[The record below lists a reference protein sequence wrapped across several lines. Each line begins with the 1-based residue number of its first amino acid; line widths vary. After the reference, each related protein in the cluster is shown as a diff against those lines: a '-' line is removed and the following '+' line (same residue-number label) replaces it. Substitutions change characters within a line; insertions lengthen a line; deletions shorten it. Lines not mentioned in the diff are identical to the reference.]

1 MSTLSKKLILALSLA
16 AALPAFATDAAKETP
31 AKAVDAKPAEVKN
44 TLKDTDVVA
53 KVTIDGKT
61 VEITYSQLKE
71 RLKSLPPQIQGA
83 PIEQIYAPLVQSA
96 VDMEIIKF
104 RAKAKGLEKDPE
116 VQRRIA
122 DCQEAMLQKSYLD
135 KEIATLQT
143 DEELKKAY
151 SEIAKVIP
159 KVDEV
164 SLHQAIFRT
173 KKEATDFLAQV
184 KKAGDFNKALE
195 EARKTNAEI
204 KGGKI
209 DYTRMDELPPSLAE
223 AVKKA
228 AKATL
233 VANVVEEKL
242 GQESLFFV
250 VRVDDKR
257 PGQTPSFEQLKD
269 ELKAITSQKFAAQII
284 ERDRKDVKIEKTGLD
299 GKPMV
304 DAVES
309 KKEEAKPED
318 KKEEEKKS

>member
-1 MSTLSKKLILALSLA
+1 MREVFNVSTLSKKLILALSLA

-31 AKAVDAKPAEVKN
+31 AKAVDVKPAEVKN

-83 PIEQIYAPLVQSA
+83 PIEQSA

-164 SLHQAIFRT
+164 SLHQAIFCT

-318 KKEEEKKS
+318 KKEESSD